1 MAGKVLKKAFAV
13 YPSVKMFTLNDK
25 KKLVFAKEL
34 LFGDYIKPLLNED
47 GTYKIHTVTKKDKNG
62 NVKTNKDGTVKKE
75 EYIHVHFRGIDGY
88 IQESE
93 MQTKRPLEVNFVD
106 VGQGD
111 GCHIVTPDDR
121 HFVIDAGEKD
131 NMFRYLKWRF
141 CLRKKENKSPE
152 LTVVISH
159 PDADHYSGFGKIFAD
174 PKKFPLNK
182 IYHNGLVEAGS
193 DLKYLGTLKTINDQK
208 YVTEL
213 CDDEKAF
220 KQRVEGVKAGE
231 IYPGKDSLGE
241 FMKLLI
247 KAKVEKESLRQ
258 GSAPIYDNAKCDMK
272 LEVMAPVAE
281 MVDGKPALR
290 VFGSGVGPTKNG
302 HSIVL
307 KLTIG
312 HLRML
317 LGGDLNTLS
326 EYWLIQHY
334 SGYDVAE
341 IKNKLASKKLTD
353 QEREKLEADLKNA
366 IQLARKQLEVD
377 IAKSC
382 HHGSAD
388 FSSEFLQV
396 LNPIATIIS
405 SGDEEPHCHPRPDTL
420 GTIGKYSRG
429 ERSLIFSTELA
440 RSGKE
445 FVEMNTKTEKKAENK
460 EQNDDK
466 QEKPEELSAQKK
478 RERVVTVYGMINVRT
493 DGEKV
498 VIAQKLEAKASG
510 RSWDKHM
517 LVWKEEKQA
526 FEYVKDKNN
535 D

>member
-13 YPSVKMFTLNDK
+13 YPSVKMFTLNEQ

-47 GTYKIHTVTKKDKNG
+47 GTYKIHTVTITDKKG
-62 NVKTNKDGTVKKE
+62 NVKKE
-75 EYIHVHFRGIDGY
+75 EYIRVHCRGIDGY
-88 IQESE
+88 IQESD

-111 GCHIVTPDDR
+111 GCHIVTPDDQ

-141 CLRKKENKSPE
+141 NLRKKENKSPE

-159 PDADHYSGFGKIFAD
+159 PDADHYAGFGKIFDA
-174 PKKFPLNK
+174 PEKFPLNK

-193 DLKYLGTLKTINDQK
+193 DLKYLGTLKKVNNQN

-220 KQRVEGVKAGE
+220 EQRVEGVKAGE
-231 IYPGKDSLGE
+231 IYPGKTSLGD
-241 FMKLLI
+241 FMKLLE

-258 GSAPIYDNAKCDMK
+258 GSAPIYDNKKHDMK

-290 VFGSGVGPTKNG
+290 VFDSNVGPTKNG

-312 HLRML
+312 HLRIL

-326 EYWLIQHY
+326 EYWLIKHY
-334 SGYDVAE
+334 SDYDIAA
-341 IKNKLASKKLTD
+341 IKEKLSSKDITD
-353 QEREKLEADLKNA
+353 QEKEKLEADLNNA
-366 IQLARKQLEVD
+366 ILLARKQLEVD

-440 RSGKE
+440 RSGME
-445 FVEMNTKTEKKAENK
+445 FYDPDKKTKKKAGKKENT
-460 EQNDDK
+460 EGEGK
-466 QEKPEELSAQKK
+466 QEKPKELSAQKK
-478 RERVVTVYGMINVRT
+478 KERVVTVYGMINVRT

-517 LVWKEEKQA
+517 LVWKEEKQE
-526 FEYVKDKNN
+526 FEYVKDKNA

>member
-1 MAGKVLKKAFAV
+1 MAGRVLKVGFAV
-13 YPSVKMFTLNDK
+13 YPSVKMYTLNAE

-34 LFGDYIKPLLNED
+34 LFGDYIKTLLNDD
-47 GTYKIHTVTKKDKNG
+47 GTYKIHTVVKTDKKGK
-62 NVKTNKDGTVKKE
+62 VKTNKDGTVQKE
-75 EYIHVHFRGIDGY
+75 EYIRVHCRGIDGY
-88 IQESE
+88 IHESD

-111 GCHIVTPDDR
+111 GCHIVTPDDK
-121 HFVIDAGEKD
+121 HFIIDAGERD

-141 CLRKKENKSPE
+141 NLRTAKTAPPAF
-152 LTVVISH
+152 TAVISH
-159 PDADHYSGFGKIFAD
+159 PDADHYGGFGKLFSKAE
-174 PKKFPLNK
+174 KVSQQLSFNK
-182 IYHNGLVEAGS
+182 IYHNGMVEAASG
-193 DLKYLGTLKTINDQK
+193 LKYLGTLKESNGQN
-208 YVTEL
+208 YVTDL
-213 CDDEKAF
+213 CDDEEAYEK
-220 KQRVEGVKAGE
+220 RVAGVVAGE
-231 IYPGKDSLGE
+231 LYPDKTSYGD
-241 FMKLLI
+241 FIKLLE
-247 KAKVEKESLRQ
+247 KTSADKESLRV
-258 GSAPIYDNAKCDMK
+258 GSDPIYDNKKYDMK

-290 VFGSGVGPTKNG
+290 VFDSKVGPTKNG

-312 HLRML
+312 HLRIL

-326 EYWLIQHY
+326 EYWLIKHY
-334 SGYDVAE
+334 SGYDIAD
-341 IKNKLASKKLTD
+341 IKDKLAAKDITDEERKKVEADMQNAIDLA
-353 QEREKLEADLKNA
+353 REK
-366 IQLARKQLEVD
+366 LEVD

-396 LNPIATIIS
+396 LNPIATVIS

-445 FVEMNTKTEKKAENK
+445 FLELNKKTKKKE
-460 EQNDDK
+460 EQK
-466 QEKPEELSAQKK
+466 QELSAQKK
-478 RERVVTVYGMINVRT
+478 KERVVTVYGMINVRT

-517 LVWKEEKQA
+517 LVWKEDKQQ
-526 FEYVKDKNN
+526 FEYVKDK
-535 D
+535 DAE